1 MVWPTL
7 SQISKIAFDGVMNI
21 NKFFIV
27 KILTLIKKRS
37 QMAWKDMYVLV
48 AFTKDASYNVLSE
61 TEIALR
67 PNNGV

>member
-1 MVWPTL
+1 
-7 SQISKIAFDGVMNI
+7 
-21 NKFFIV
+21 
-27 KILTLIKKRS
+27 
-37 QMAWKDMYVLV
+37 MAWKDMYVLV